1 VGLNAGVSEGRKIG
15 DNTADRADLLPAQ
28 DLASRVDVVDMA
40 SQITKNREREDP
52 YF

>member
-15 DNTADRADLLPAQ
+15 DNTADRPDLLPAQ
-28 DLASRVDVVDMA
+28 DFASRVDVVDMA
-40 SQITKNREREDP
+40 SQITKNRGREDP